1 MDSLYYERNRNKSF
15 FLFLGITLLL
25 LYQDL
30 LQQYVPVFKSVDE
43 FIGFVFLPVVF
54 ILYIYKN
61 EKLYKEEQ
69 IIIFLYIL
77 FILTG
82 IISSLV
88 NKFQSLSAA
97 ISDLVIVSKF
107 LGGYFFA
114 RICFGGVILMDY
126 RKYIRATFRTITT
139 VTFVITLL
147 DIIFNVF
154 PKGDKRFFMHSEK
167 LFFSH
172 PTYLALFC
180 VVTLTYLTLVFE
192 NRLTD
197 YIYLLQIILVCVSTF
212 RMKAIGMVII
222 YLLFLT
228 PLRKLKYIKAVTV
241 IAAAIV
247 IISCIIPQINAY
259 YFDSDDSPRNLLTS
273 TGIKIANDYFPMG
286 SGLGTF
292 GSYISGAAYSP
303 LYYMY
308 NLSSTWGLTKNNP
321 FFISDT
327 FWPMILG
334 QFGYMGLFLFI
345 LVILQFSLLIKKLRD
360 FDSNILL
367 FCLIPF
373 IYLLVSSTSESS
385 FANYYSVNLFMIIGM
400 AVSQTRQV
408 DHLHNDASKIIK
420 KGGLECQR

>member
-1 MDSLYYERNRNKSF
+1 MNSLYYERNKNKSF

-25 LYQDL
+25 LYQDM
-30 LQQYVPVFKSVDE
+30 LQRYMAVFKSIDE
-43 FIGFVFLPVVF
+43 VVGFVFLPVVF

-61 EKLYKEEQ
+61 EKLYREEQ
-69 IIIFLYIL
+69 FIILLYIL

-82 IISSLV
+82 IMSSLV

-114 RICFGGVILMDY
+114 RICFGGIVLPDY
-126 RKYIRATFRTITT
+126 KKHIRAAFRTITA
-139 VTFVITLL
+139 VTFVLTLL
-147 DIIFNVF
+147 DIIFNIF
-154 PKGDKRFFMHSEK
+154 PKGDKRFFIHSEK
-167 LFFSH
+167 LLFSH

-180 VVTLTYLTLVFE
+180 IVILAYLTLVFE
-192 NRLTD
+192 NRLAD
-197 YIYLLQIILVCVSTF
+197 YIFLIQIILVCVSTF
-212 RMKAIGMVII
+212 RVKAIGMITI

-228 PLRKLKYIKAVTV
+228 PLRKLKYIKV
-241 IAAAIV
+241 IAAIAAIIV
-247 IISCIIPQINAY
+247 IILCIIPQINAY

-273 TGIKIANDYFPMG
+273 TGFKIANDYFPMG
-286 SGLGTF
+286 SGFGTF

-303 LYYMY
+303 LYHMY
-308 NLSSTWGLTKNNP
+308 NLSSIWGLTKNNS

-334 QFGYMGLFLFI
+334 QFGYIGLLLFT
-345 LVILQFSLLIKKLRD
+345 LLILQFFLLIKKLRKI
-360 FDSNILL
+360 DSNILL

-385 FANYYSVNLFMIIGM
+385 FVNYYSVNLFMIIGM
-400 AVSQTRQV
+400 AVNQIMPVNYLPDNS
-408 DHLHNDASKIIK
+408 SKIIK
-420 KGGLECQR
+420 KGDLECQR